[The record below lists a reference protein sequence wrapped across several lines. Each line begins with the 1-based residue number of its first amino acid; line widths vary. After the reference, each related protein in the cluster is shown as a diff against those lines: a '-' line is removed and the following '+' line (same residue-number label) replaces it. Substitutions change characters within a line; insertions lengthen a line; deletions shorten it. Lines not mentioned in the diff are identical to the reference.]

1 MRIVVLDGYTLNP
14 GDNPWDPIAELGE
27 LVVYDRTPVHLIVE
41 RARGAEILLT
51 NKTPITSSSLAQ
63 LPDLRFIAV
72 LATGY
77 DVVDVHAARARGVVV
92 ANVPE
97 YSTSSVAQ
105 HTFALLLELC
115 HRVGVHDQVVHG
127 GCWAACP
134 DFSFWLQAPVELQDM
149 KLGIVGFGRIG
160 RRVAQIGSALGMHV
174 LATGPRQPSDLPT
187 SVQWVALAD
196 LFRQADVV
204 SLHCPLTPANERFV
218 NAALIAL
225 MKPGAFLIN
234 TARGRLIDE
243 GALADALRSGRL
255 AGAAVDVVSEEPIRK
270 DNPLLTAPNCIITPH
285 MAWASLAARRRLML
299 ATAENIR
306 AFLRGA
312 PVNVVW

>member
-27 LVVYDRTPVHLIVE
+27 LVVYDRTPVHLVVE

-51 NKTPITSSSLAQ
+51 NKTPLISSSLAQ
-63 LPDLRFIAV
+63 LPDLRFIGV

-77 DVVDVHAARARGVVV
+77 DVVDVQAARVRGVVV

-115 HRVGVHDQVVHG
+115 HRVGVHDQAVHG

-174 LATGPRQPSDLPT
+174 LATGPHQPSDLPT
-187 SVQWVALAD
+187 SVQWVTLAD

-285 MAWASLAARRRLML
+285 MAWASLAARRRLMQ